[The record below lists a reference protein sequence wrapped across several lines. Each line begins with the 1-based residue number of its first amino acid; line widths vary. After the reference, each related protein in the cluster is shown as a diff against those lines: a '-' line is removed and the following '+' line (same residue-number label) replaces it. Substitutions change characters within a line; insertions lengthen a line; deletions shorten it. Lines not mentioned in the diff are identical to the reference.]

1 MLRTTVRK
9 QRGSIAASSIV
20 NRLVMGSIAIG
31 ATLLVV
37 SLVALSTGP
46 VTIPFI
52 DVLSALVS
60 WIGLGDSSAS
70 ATQQAV
76 IENIRIPRTLLAI
89 GAGAGLGVAGVTMQG
104 LFRNPLAD
112 PGIIG
117 VSAGGALGAVIA
129 IAAGL
134 AATSTLFLPLFAFIG
149 AGLATVIVFVV
160 GIAAGGRVSMASLL
174 LAGVAVSSFF
184 GAITSAII
192 ILTADLEAQ
201 RQMVFWLAGG
211 LEGARWESI
220 RIVLPIVLAGIV
232 VLLAFARDLNLLL
245 VGEDEARSLGVR
257 VGFVRGLL
265 LSVAALLT
273 GTAVAFTGTIA
284 FVGLVVPHSIRLVIG
299 PDHRALLPLS
309 ALGGALFLLIAD
321 TLARNVASPIEIRVG
336 IITALTGA
344 PFFLFLLIRQRT
356 RTGLL

>member
-1 MLRTTVRK
+1 
-9 QRGSIAASSIV
+9 
-20 NRLVMGSIAIG
+20 MGSVVIGIA
-31 ATLLVV
+31 LLAA

-46 VTIPFI
+46 VAIPFN
-52 DVLSALVS
+52 DVLSALFE
-60 WIGLGDSSAS
+60 WIGFGDSAAS
-70 ATQQAV
+70 KTQQAV

-129 IAAGL
+129 IAVGL

-149 AGLATVIVFVV
+149 AGIATVTVFAV

-192 ILTADLEAQ
+192 ILTSDLDAQ
-201 RQMVFWLAGG
+201 REMVFWLAGG
-211 LEGARWESI
+211 IEGARWESV
-220 RIVLPIVLAGIV
+220 RIVLPIVIAGIV
-232 VLLAFARDLNLLL
+232 VLMAFARDLNLLL
-245 VGEDEARSLGVR
+245 VGEDEAKSLGVR
-257 VGFVRGLL
+257 VGFVRGVL

-309 ALGGALFLLIAD
+309 ALGGGLFLLIAD

>member
-1 MLRTTVRK
+1 M
-9 QRGSIAASSIV
+9 GSVVIGLLLLAAS
-20 NRLVMGSIAIG
+20 L
-31 ATLLVV
+31 T
-37 SLVALSTGP
+37 ALSTGP
-46 VTIPFI
+46 VAIAFA
-52 DVLSALVS
+52 DVLSAVFS
-60 WIGLGDSSAS
+60 WAGLGDSSATS
-70 ATQQAV
+70 TQQAV
-76 IENIRIPRTLLAI
+76 IENIRIPRLLLAL

-134 AATSTLFLPLFAFIG
+134 AATSTLFLPLFAFVG
-149 AGLATVIVFVV
+149 AGVSTIVVFTV

-184 GAITSAII
+184 GAVTSAVI

-220 RIVLPIVLAGIV
+220 RIVLPIMLIGGGIILA
-232 VLLAFARDLNLLL
+232 LARDLNLLL
-245 VGEDEARSLGVR
+245 VGEDEAKSLGVR
-257 VGFVRGLL
+257 VGFVRVVLL
-265 LSVAALLT
+265 AAAALMT

-284 FVGLVVPHSIRLVIG
+284 FVGLVVPHSIRLLIG
-299 PDHRALLPLS
+299 PDHRALIPLS
-309 ALGGALFLLIAD
+309 ALGGGLFLLIAD
-321 TLARNVASPIEIRVG
+321 TLARNLASPAELRVG
-336 IITALTGA
+336 IITAMFGA
-344 PFFLFLLIRQRT
+344 PFFLLLLIRNRSRT
-356 RTGLL
+356 ETF

>member
-9 QRGSIAASSIV
+9 QRGSIAASSV
-20 NRLVMGSIAIG
+20 LNRLILGAVVLGIG
-31 ATLLVV
+31 LLAAT
-37 SLVALSTGP
+37 LVALSTGP
-46 VTIPFI
+46 VAIPFT
-52 DVLSALVS
+52 DTLSALLD
-60 WIGLGDSSAS
+60 WAGFGESSAS
-70 ATQQAV
+70 NTQQAV
-76 IENIRIPRTLLAI
+76 IENIRIPRVLLAL

-149 AGLATVIVFVV
+149 AGAATVIVFMV

-184 GAITSAII
+184 GAITSAVI

-211 LEGARWESI
+211 IEGARWESV
-220 RIVLPIVLAGIV
+220 RIVLPIVLVGIA
-232 VLLAFARDLNLLL
+232 VLIAFARDLNLLL

-257 VGFVRGLL
+257 VGLVRGVLL
-265 LSVAALLT
+265 GIAALLT

-284 FVGLVVPHSIRLVIG
+284 FVGLVVPHSIRLIIG

-309 ALGGALFLLIAD
+309 ALGGGLFLLIAD
-321 TLARNVASPIEIRVG
+321 TLARNVASPVEIRVG